1 MASSDEL
8 SKTRWRAGMWP
19 NSPPPLPALGFE
31 GPIGLWEGGA
41 FVSYE
46 LAEHQGFF
54 GDKRL
59 RHPPMRPS
67 EDRWTANLRRYVRW
81 EREEQ
86 SGRGEIYLQVGR
98 LDLDDVDAI
107 LDFVSTFDVLNVRAL
122 DPPRVERQW
131 YALAPPRP
139 LPLRVLRHY
148 PGLGDKDGPVM
159 ASAFDC
165 TLREAVVATCQAE
178 RDAAPIWVINETIE
192 EFRWGARAIR
202 DLHTAWCCLRDG
214 GDPRSQLWANPR
226 MPRPTDDR
234 GHAVSATKSFLE
246 CTVSDTRRRLLALS
260 VSWTQRRD
268 RSTDALPSVP
278 DTGSGLLK
286 AIDHGAAPGTRRL
299 SKPWAPAPAALR
311 DGIGELDVSTSAM
324 RAAIVV
330 LTAAAAL
337 AVGTRM
343 VDNSGVQPAAAA
355 SGDEA
360 VSVARTPDGF
370 VMSKRLRG
378 LPRPNHVSWF
388 AESAKDGRWVWFV
401 QIADSTGSASRASF
415 WPRRSTRSLLRLD
428 TLRPITTGSYD
439 SYITGWARYF
449 KGLRSPVRLRAL
461 PDPQGVGAPPS
472 KLARR
477 ARARIRTIFLTEGAV
492 NVRWLRTSPNIGHS

>member
-46 LAEHQGFF
+46 LAEHQGFL

-67 EDRWTANLRRYVRW
+67 EDRWTANLRRYARW

-98 LDLDDVDAI
+98 LDLDDVAEI

-148 PGLGDKDGPVM
+148 PGFGDEAGPVM
-159 ASAFDC
+159 ASASDC

-178 RDAAPIWVINETIE
+178 RDAAPIWVIDETIE

-214 GDPRSQLWANPR
+214 DDPRSQPWANAC

-234 GHAVSATKSFLE
+234 GHAVWVTKSFLE
-246 CTVSDTRRRLLALS
+246 CTVSDTLEGFSPRMWLIGDRGKDRRRVENRAFPLQRGAARSPAPCQVTLFEVLVLELFRHIVEDAPFKS
-260 VSWTQRRD
+260 CQNPACGRTFVRQEGRAAHGQSRMTGVMYCSRTCSKAVAQRRY
-268 RSTDALPSVP
+268 RSRL
-278 DTGSGLLK
+278 
-286 AIDHGAAPGTRRL
+286 AAGRTPVPGTV
-299 SKPWAPAPAALR
+299 P
-311 DGIGELDVSTSAM
+311 
-324 RAAIVV
+324 
-330 LTAAAAL
+330 
-337 AVGTRM
+337 
-343 VDNSGVQPAAAA
+343 
-355 SGDEA
+355 
-360 VSVARTPDGF
+360 
-370 VMSKRLRG
+370 
-378 LPRPNHVSWF
+378 
-388 AESAKDGRWVWFV
+388 
-401 QIADSTGSASRASF
+401 
-415 WPRRSTRSLLRLD
+415 
-428 TLRPITTGSYD
+428 
-439 SYITGWARYF
+439 
-449 KGLRSPVRLRAL
+449 
-461 PDPQGVGAPPS
+461 
-472 KLARR
+472 
-477 ARARIRTIFLTEGAV
+477 
-492 NVRWLRTSPNIGHS
+492 